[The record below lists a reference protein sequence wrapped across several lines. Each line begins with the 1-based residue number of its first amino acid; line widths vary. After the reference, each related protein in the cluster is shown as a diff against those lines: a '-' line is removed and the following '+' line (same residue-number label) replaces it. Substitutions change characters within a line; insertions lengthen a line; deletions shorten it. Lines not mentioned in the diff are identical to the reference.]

1 MTKYSN
7 DTKHSDE
14 DLTRFLANQPHKR
27 TQIKESTFSRSIST
41 DNQHKAKSKPFNISG
56 GAAAVAILH
65 GGPLAPVILAAVV
78 GIGVYNAFQADS
90 DKPKY

>member
-1 MTKYSN
+1 MTKYSS
-7 DTKHSDE
+7 DTKNSNE
-14 DLTRFLANQPHKR
+14 DLTSCLTNKPCKISQRKD
-27 TQIKESTFSRSIST
+27 STFPQPLQGN
-41 DNQHKAKSKPFNISG
+41 NQYKAKSTPIKISG